1 MICAKAA
8 KPVDAAI
15 SAGTLFLTNAALCLF
30 VCLFVATEL
39 TGIGI

>member
-15 SAGTLFLTNAALCLF
+15 SAGTLFVTNAAL
-30 VCLFVATEL
+30 CLFVATEL